1 MDQRRNNTKPVKI
14 QEPINNF
21 IRAREVLIIGDNGE
35 KLGPISKLDGIRLAE
50 ERGLD
55 LFQVGQQADGI
66 AICKI
71 VDYGKFK
78 FQQQKKQKEVKKNQV
93 KVENREVR
101 LTVNIGQHDLLVK
114 AKKAREFL
122 EAGDRVKVS
131 LKFRGREIAYMDQGM
146 ETINKFY
153 LEIED
158 AAKIEKEAKL
168 TSRFLDMYLVPK
180 K

>member
-1 MDQRRNNTKPVKI
+1 MDQKRQNSRPTKVL
-14 QEPINNF
+14 EPINNF

-35 KLGPISKLDGIRLAE
+35 KLGPIAKFDAIRLAE
-50 ERGLD
+50 QRGLD
-55 LFQVGQQADGI
+55 LFQVGQQADGV

-71 VDYGKFK
+71 LDYGKFK
-78 FQQQKKQKEVKKNQV
+78 YQQQKKQKEVKKNQV
-93 KVENREVR
+93 KVENKEVR

-146 ETINKFY
+146 ETIDRFY
-153 LEIED
+153 KEVED
-158 AAKIEKEAKL
+158 VSKVEKEAKL
-168 TSRFLDMYLVPK
+168 NARFLDMYLVPK